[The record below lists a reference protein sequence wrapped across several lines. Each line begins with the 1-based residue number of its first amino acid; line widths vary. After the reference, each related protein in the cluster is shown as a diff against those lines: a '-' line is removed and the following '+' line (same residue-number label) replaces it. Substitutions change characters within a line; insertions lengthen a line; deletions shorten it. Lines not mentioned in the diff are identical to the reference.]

1 MDAIFT
7 LLILFIPV
15 ASVVAIMSAIAEA
28 IEYLQSED
36 V

>member
-7 LLILFIPV
+7 LLLIFIPV